1 MNKSVIFSVSGLVL
15 LLGVGGAAAY
25 WYGNQPIKEYY
36 PNGAIK
42 SITER
47 KLYENTGKYQLFAQ
61 DGAKILEYNQQKG
74 VKNGKGEL
82 FFTDGTVDVN
92 FQNGKLSAPLNINSA
107 KYADFLKEVNFNI
120 DNSELKITSGETFQ
134 SSAEISCEEADFLL
148 NMREI
153 LNVQNYENFKN
164 FFGCLN
170 FNKATFTVDG
180 GKCVYEGAYQFPKY
194 LADSKTSCDIS
205 NAEFLESYTQSFNL
219 MNDISTSIA
228 QENGTVG
235 LTAGHIEEV
244 QNFKFET
251 DYKVADNKFT
261 FSATTVSKNATIE
274 QKGSFGG
281 LESLIEDGVEFAFS
295 AKGDDDVK
303 KIVSSVLKNLS
314 WADWEATINGKKRF
328 TVSGDFNFMNGF
340 SDPYV
345 MSYYSNNEVTT
356 QWKFDAKGTQLTSKY
371 PNTNKPLF
379 SFGMSINDGF
389 KKAYKALAQD
399 GLSMALNGSASFNPA
414 LMAKLQNEAVAL
426 LKGIN
431 SVSAVLMNKE
441 GEKTISAAMA
451 LQKNFNIEQF
461 MLSPLQ
467 FLNFKVVTYQNNQP
481 FKVYGG
487 NFIQGFKLNDKPL
500 PAEQFGAETE
510 YLTNVLKDS
519 FDAIMAELEKAYGDL
534 DENNISWID
543 SDIDPFLFGI
553 YKGYTVAKSQMGLVE
568 QEEMVEEAEDSDYSE
583 SVVSDEIYMIV
594 SNTKDAFSGNQD
606 NYKELNNETAVQL
619 GLVNIDK
626 NMKPINSFSGKV
638 VVRPTPKTAGSLA
651 NDAFIVALSG
661 IPDEYCENFLVAE
674 LDELPQEGLIG
685 ISVGNMNVAP
695 LGFAELNKLTEDK
708 ENSDN
713 VDASK
718 GYFAV
723 KAQNLENMLS
733 EDVVQNVCSGGEKGN
748 FVAVKYY

>member
-42 SITER
+42 SIAER

-61 DGAKILEYNQQKG
+61 DGARILEYNQQKG

-82 FFTDGTVDVN
+82 FFADGTVDVN
-92 FQNGKLSAPLNINSA
+92 FQNGKLSGPLNINSA
-107 KYADFLKEVNFNI
+107 KYADFLKEVNFDI

-134 SSAEISCEEADFLL
+134 SSAGISCEEADFLL

-170 FNKATFTVDG
+170 FNKATFTIDG

-235 LTAGHIEEV
+235 LTAGHIENV

-251 DYKVADNKFT
+251 DYKVSDNKFT

-328 TVSGDFNFMNGF
+328 TVTGDFNFMNGF

-389 KKAYKALAQD
+389 KKAYRALAQD

-431 SVSAVLMNKE
+431 SVSAVLMNKD

-519 FDAIMAELEKAYGDL
+519 FDGIMAELEKAYGDL

-553 YKGYTVAKSQMGLVE
+553 YKGYTMAKSQMGL
-568 QEEMVEEAEDSDYSE
+568 EEDVIKPEAEDDDYSE
-583 SVVSDEIYMIV
+583 SVVSDEISMIV
-594 SNTKDAFSGNQD
+594 SNTKIAFSGNQD

-619 GLVNIDK
+619 GLVDIDE
-626 NMKPINSFSGKV
+626 NMKPINSFNGKV

-674 LDELPQEGLIG
+674 LDELPQDGFIG
-685 ISVGNMNVAP
+685 IAVGNMNVAP
-695 LGFAELNKLTEDK
+695 LGFAELNKLTQDK
-708 ENSDN
+708 SENSDGI
-713 VDASK
+713 DSSK

-733 EDVVQNVCSGGEKGN
+733 GDVVQNVCSGGEKGN